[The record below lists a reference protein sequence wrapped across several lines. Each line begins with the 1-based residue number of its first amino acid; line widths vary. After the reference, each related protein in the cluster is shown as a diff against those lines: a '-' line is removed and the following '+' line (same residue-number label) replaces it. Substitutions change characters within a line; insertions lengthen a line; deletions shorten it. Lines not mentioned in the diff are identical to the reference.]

1 MINMVTSSTWLW
13 LQHRAYPVFGFKHF
27 VFGTATQKKLALK
40 EETPKTPNF
49 REKMKQGAA

>member
-40 EETPKTPNF
+40 EETLKHLISE
-49 REKMKQGAA
+49 RR